1 MNSYE
6 QMKNSFLAELNKI
19 MPDLS
24 GDVTRTICDALDKAV
39 YPFEI
44 TVKETAITLR
54 EDVIPEVVKIY
65 IAVKKTEGLSNDTLA
80 NYARILKQF
89 FLWVNKQ
96 PDEVTANDIRMFLYN
111 YQQYR
116 NTSNVTLEKYR
127 EMICWFFTWA
137 HREEY
142 IPRDP
147 SRAVKSIKVEVKERQ
162 ALTQLELEHLR
173 LACSTSREK
182 AMLEFMYSTGCRVS
196 ELCRVKI
203 VDLDF
208 KENTVH
214 LYGKGRKHRT
224 SFINA
229 RCEVA
234 LKEYLKYRKGQS
246 EYVFVSDRAPHDQ
259 LTKATVEKV
268 VRKLADKS
276 GLKKHITPHVLRH
289 TTATQAISNGMAIED
304 VSKLLGHANVAT
316 TMIYAKVS
324 HDKVHAE
331 HQRCVI

>member
-1 MNSYE
+1 MNGYE
-6 QMKNSFLAELNKI
+6 QMKNSFLAELNKMAPGLI
-19 MPDLS
+19 
-24 GDVTRTICDALDKAV
+24 GETTRLISDALDKAA
-39 YPFEI
+39 YPFEV
-44 TVKETAITLR
+44 TVKETSIALR
-54 EDVIPEVVKIY
+54 NDVIPEVVKIY
-65 IAVKKTEGLSNDTLA
+65 IAVKKTEGLSNGTLE

-89 FLWVNKQ
+89 FVWVNKQ
-96 PDEVTANDIRMFLYN
+96 PDMVTANDIRMFLYN
-111 YQQYR
+111 YQRQR

-147 SRAVKSIKVEVKERQ
+147 SRAVKSIKVEIKERQ

-173 LACSTSREK
+173 LACETPREK

-196 ELCRVKI
+196 EMCNVKI
-203 VDLDF
+203 ADINF

-234 LKEYLKYRKGQS
+234 LNEYIKHRKGES
-246 EYVFVSDRAPHDQ
+246 DYLFVSDRAPHEK
-259 LTKATVEKV
+259 LTKASVEKV
-268 VRKLADKS
+268 VRKCAERS

-289 TTATQAISNGMAIED
+289 TTATQAVNNGMAIED

-324 HDKVHAE
+324 HSKVHAE

>member
-1 MNSYE
+1 MNGYE
-6 QMKNSFLAELNKI
+6 QMKNSFLAELNKMI
-19 MPDLS
+19 PDIL
-24 GDVTRTICDALDKAV
+24 GDTIRTIGDALDKAAYQFDIV
-39 YPFEI
+39 
-44 TVKETAITLR
+44 VKETAIAVR
-54 EDVIPEVVKIY
+54 ENIIPEVVKIY
-65 IAVKKTEGLSNDTLA
+65 IAVKKTEGLSDDTLE
-80 NYARILKQF
+80 NYARILQNF
-89 FLWVNKQ
+89 FLWTKKS
-96 PDEVTANDIRMFLYN
+96 PDAVTANDIRMFLYN
-111 YQQYR
+111 YQQHR
-116 NTSNVTLEKYR
+116 NVSNVTLEKYR

-173 LACSTSREK
+173 MACNTPREK

-196 ELCRVKI
+196 ELCTTKI
-203 VDLDF
+203 TDVNF

-234 LKEYLKYRKGQS
+234 LKEYLKHRESDS
-246 EYVFVSDRAPHDQ
+246 EYLFVSDRAPHDK
-259 LTKATVEKV
+259 LSKATVEKI
-268 VRKLADKS
+268 VRKLADRS

-289 TTATQAISNGMAIED
+289 TTATQAVNNGMAIED

-324 HDKVHAE
+324 QNKVHAE

>member
-1 MNSYE
+1 MNAYE
-6 QMKNSFLAELNKI
+6 QMKNSFLAELNRLI
-19 MPDLS
+19 PDIT
-24 GDVTRTICDALDKAV
+24 GMTTQMICNALDKAA

-44 TVKETAITLR
+44 TAKETAIAVR
-54 EDVIPEVVKIY
+54 EEIIPEIVKVY
-65 IAVKKTEGLSNDTLA
+65 IAVKKTEGLSNDTLE

-89 FLWVNKQ
+89 FLWVKKQ
-96 PDEVTANDIRMFLYN
+96 PDAITANDIRMFLYN

-116 NTSNVTLEKYR
+116 HVSNITLEKYR

-137 HREEY
+137 YREEY
-142 IPRDP
+142 IQRDP
-147 SRAVKSIKVEVKERQ
+147 SRSVKSIKVEVKERQ
-162 ALTQLELEHLR
+162 ALTPLELEHLR
-173 LACSTSREK
+173 LACKTAREK

-196 ELCRVKI
+196 ELCVVKMSD
-203 VDLDF
+203 VDF

-234 LKEYLKYRKGQS
+234 LDEYLKHRKGTS
-246 EYVFVSDRAPHDQ
+246 EYLFVSDRCPHDG
-259 LTKATVEKV
+259 LTKAAVEKI
-268 VRKLADKS
+268 VRQFSERS
-276 GLKKHITPHVLRH
+276 GLKKHITPHILRH
-289 TTATQAISNGMAIED
+289 TTATQAVNNGMAIED
-304 VSKLLGHANVAT
+304 VSKLLGHANVTT

-324 HDKVHAE
+324 QSKVHAE

>member
-1 MNSYE
+1 MNGYE
-6 QMKNSFLAELNKI
+6 QMKNSFLAELNKM
-19 MPDLS
+19 MPELL
-24 GDVTRTICDALDKAV
+24 GETTRMIGDALDKAA
-39 YPFEI
+39 YQFEI
-44 TVKETAITLR
+44 SVKETALAVR
-54 EDVIPEVVKIY
+54 EEIIPEVVKIY
-65 IAVKKTEGLSNDTLA
+65 IAVKKTEGRSDETLE
-80 NYARILKQF
+80 NYARILKSF
-89 FLWVNKQ
+89 FLWVKKA
-96 PDEVTANDIRMFLYN
+96 PDAVTANDIRMFLYN
-111 YQQYR
+111 YQQHR
-116 NTSNVTLEKYR
+116 NISNVTLDKYR

-142 IPRDP
+142 IQRDP
-147 SRAVKSIKVEVKERQ
+147 SRSVKSIKTEVKERQ

-173 LACSTSREK
+173 IACNTPREK

-196 ELCRVKI
+196 ELCNVKI
-203 VDLDF
+203 TDVDF

-234 LKEYLKYRKGQS
+234 LNEYLKCRKGES
-246 EYVFVSDRAPHDQ
+246 EYLFVSDRAPHNNV
-259 LTKATVEKV
+259 TKDTVERV
-268 VRKLADKS
+268 VRDLSSRS
-276 GLKKHITPHVLRH
+276 GLGKNVTPHVLRH
-289 TTATQAISNGMAIED
+289 TTATQAVNNGMAIED

-324 HDKVHAE
+324 QSKVHAS